1 MIGKKLSRYLYVGT
15 FALVLLTPALAFAAE
30 EAAASSNGLAEF
42 GKFIGAAL
50 CIGLAAIGGGYA
62 QAKIGSAGQG
72 TLAERPEERIWVV
85 TLTALPEVIVLLGFV
100 MAILL
105 LIGLGGE

>member
-1 MIGKKLSRYLYVGT
+1 MISKKLTKYLFFGT
-15 FALVLLTPALAFAAE
+15 FLGALLIPAVAFAAD
-30 EAAASSNGLAEF
+30 AAAPVTIGA
-42 GKFIGAAL
+42 GMKTIGAAL
-50 CIGLAAIGGGYA
+50 AMGLSAIGAGWA

-72 TLAERPEERIWVV
+72 TLAERPEERIFVI

-105 LIGLGGE
+105 NG